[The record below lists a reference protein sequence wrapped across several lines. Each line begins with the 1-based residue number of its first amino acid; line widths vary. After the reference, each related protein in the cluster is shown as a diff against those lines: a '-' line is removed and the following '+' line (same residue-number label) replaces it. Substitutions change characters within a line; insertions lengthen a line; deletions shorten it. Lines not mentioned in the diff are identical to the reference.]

1 MATKSS
7 HSQSYL
13 PFKRVIAVQETTT
26 SSSEGTGS
34 SAHTI
39 GSEVGGDSDSLT
51 TTGTDEEESS
61 ISEERCGTH
70 SEKESECLSVC
81 CKDNSRPCQPGN
93 KIIISSLSN
102 NGRNCIERWYQ
113 QFPWLTLCTIGKCSV
128 FIVEKLRVVD

>member
-1 MATKSS
+1 M
-7 HSQSYL
+7 
-13 PFKRVIAVQETTT
+13 RAVQETTA

-39 GSEVGGDSDSLT
+39 GSEGDSDSFT
-51 TTGTDEEESS
+51 TTCTEEEESS
-61 ISEERCGTH
+61 ISEERETH

-102 NGRNCIERWYQ
+102 NGRNFMERWYQ
-113 QFPWLTLCTIGKCSV
+113 QFPWLTVCTIRKKV
-128 FIVEKLRVVD
+128 FCFLL